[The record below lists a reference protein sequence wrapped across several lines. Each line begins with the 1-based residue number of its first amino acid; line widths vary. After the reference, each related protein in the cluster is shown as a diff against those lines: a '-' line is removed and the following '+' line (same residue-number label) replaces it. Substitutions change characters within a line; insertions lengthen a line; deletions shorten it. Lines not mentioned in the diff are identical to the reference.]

1 MLREMRMSAAFQAL
15 LYIEERMHMQ
25 NENLEGQGLD
35 SSAYQKWKES
45 FLKAQEEFAERK
57 LISEELARWNIE
69 EQHALALEMY
79 KSLNDEQRLI
89 DDAVI
94 AMISNAQQKRGNCTS
109 MMFIDA
115 PGGTGKTYLLN
126 TICASVRSAGYI
138 VLATAASGIAA
149 HLLPGGRTSHSKFKI
164 PIPIKETCNISG
176 ADSDPL
182 GNLLREAALLI
193 FDEAS
198 MLHRSCFEAVDKT
211 LRDITRKDD
220 IPFGGI
226 PVLLS
231 GDFRQMMPVV
241 RRGTK
246 YDTMDASIR
255 NSDLWEHMRVLR
267 LTENM
272 RISLRAKENPSQLN
286 EFQAYGDFLE
296 RIGDGKEPPVL
307 DRGEDVIKIPN
318 NIVSLS
324 PTQDFVQEIFPNLE
338 KNFLDIEYLTERAIF
353 NDVDKMNQCLLDMCP
368 GIEEERL
375 SLDSLKKECEH
386 LEVTEETLHQWTEPG
401 FPLHKLRLK
410 VGAPVMLLRNLGGHE
425 GACNGTKLIVK
436 DIGRH
441 VLLTTFASGE
451 HKGEL
456 LALPRIPL
464 TASDNLET
472 PWTRKQFPVKL
483 AFCMTIHKAQG
494 QTLKK
499 VGVFLPRPVFSHG
512 QLYVALSRVGSPRDV
527 SVYIENRE
535 NASNEVCDEGSF
547 TKNIVFKFD

>member
-1 MLREMRMSAAFQAL
+1 
-15 LYIEERMHMQ
+15 
-25 NENLEGQGLD
+25 
-35 SSAYQKWKES
+35 
-45 FLKAQEEFAERK
+45 
-57 LISEELARWNIE
+57 
-69 EQHALALEMY
+69 
-79 KSLNDEQRLI
+79 
-89 DDAVI
+89 
-94 AMISNAQQKRGNCTS
+94 
-109 MMFIDA
+109 
-115 PGGTGKTYLLN
+115 
-126 TICASVRSAGYI
+126 
-138 VLATAASGIAA
+138 
-149 HLLPGGRTSHSKFKI
+149 
-164 PIPIKETCNISG
+164 
-176 ADSDPL
+176 
-182 GNLLREAALLI
+182 
-193 FDEAS
+193 

-255 NSDLWEHMRVLR
+255 NSDLWEHMRVMR

-272 RISLRAKENPSQLN
+272 RITLRAEGNPSQLQ

-296 RIGDGKEPPVL
+296 RIGDGEEPSVL
-307 DRGEDVIKIPN
+307 DRGEDVIKLPT
-318 NIVSLS
+318 NIASLS
-324 PTQDFVQEIFPNLE
+324 PTQDDFVQEIFPNLE
-338 KNFLDIEYLTERAIF
+338 KNFLDIQYLTKRAILTPLV
-353 NDVDKMNQCLLDMCP
+353 NDVDKMNQCLLDLCT
-368 GIEEERL
+368 GIEEQRL
-375 SLDSLKKECEH
+375 SFDSLNKECEH

-410 VGAPVMLLRNLGGHE
+410 EGAPDLRNMGGHDA
-425 GACNGTKLIVK
+425 ACNSTKLIVK
-436 DIGRH
+436 EIGKH
-441 VLLTTFASGE
+441 VLLTTFASGQ

-464 TASDNLET
+464 SASDNIEI

-483 AFCMTIHKAQG
+483 AFYMTIHKAQG

-535 NASNEVCDEGSF
+535 NASNEICNEGSF
-547 TKNIVFKFD
+547 TKNVVFKFDE